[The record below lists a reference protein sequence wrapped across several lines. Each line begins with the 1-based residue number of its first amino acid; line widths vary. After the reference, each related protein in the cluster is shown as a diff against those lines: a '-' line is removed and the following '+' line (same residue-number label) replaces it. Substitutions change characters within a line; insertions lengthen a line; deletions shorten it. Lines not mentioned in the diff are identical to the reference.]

1 MSMVQPL
8 FQLLNIN
15 LGQFIKKELIFLEA
29 ELFTR
34 ICGEIMEIIKEQ
46 NKDYFQIINLNK
58 EQIMLEAKFIR
69 CIINDILSTEEYNL
83 SGIALY
89 ADAPE
94 DVIYD
99 LASGC
104 NANPTFLTSRKIIE
118 LHRMVRPNLYQE
130 IANKIK
136 RELLNISSE

>member
-1 MSMVQPL
+1 MSAVQPL
-8 FQLLNIN
+8 YLL
-15 LGQFIKKELIFLEA
+15 LGIDPQRFFKEELLLLEA

-34 ICGEIMEIIKEQ
+34 LFEEIKEIIRVE
-46 NKDYFQIINLNK
+46 NANYFQVIKLTK
-58 EQIMLEAKFIR
+58 ERIMLESKLIHFIV
-69 CIINDILSTEEYNL
+69 NDILFTKEYTTA
-83 SGIALY
+83 GIALY

-104 NANPTFLTSRKIIE
+104 NDNPTFLLSRKIIE
-118 LHRMVRPNLYQE
+118 LHRMVRPSLYQK

-136 RELLNISSE
+136 QELLAVV

>member
-8 FQLLNIN
+8 FLLLGIN
-15 LGQFIKKELIFLEA
+15 PRQFVKEELMLLEA
-29 ELFTR
+29 KLFAR
-34 ICGEIMEIIKEQ
+34 ICEEIREIIKEQ
-46 NKDYFQIINLNK
+46 NKDYFQIMKLNK
-58 EQIMLEAKFIR
+58 EKNMLETEFIR

-89 ADAPE
+89 TDAPE

-99 LASGC
+99 LASGS
-104 NANPTFLTSRKIIE
+104 NTNPTLLLSRKIIE
-118 LHRMVRPNLYQE
+118 LHRIVRPNLYQE

-136 RELLNISSE
+136 QELLVAA